1 MKLLHVTRLQR
12 AQRALRSLPDRAYR
26 RRKHLRQRLR
36 YGFGPE
42 HVVFLFGGRRSG
54 GSLLARALDAS
65 AAARVYD
72 KHNAMAF
79 QDGRLRSNPWLRVLV
94 AMNGAPTVAFKALDD
109 SHRAVEVLAE
119 WPEARVVW
127 VYRAWRDAVNATVV
141 RWGQRHAEVIDA
153 LVHGEFER
161 VLGGAGVSDEVL
173 ATLRTHWR
181 PGLGPSD
188 ASALYWWLW
197 NHRVEAAELATHPR
211 VHLVRYAD
219 LLELPDRTVA
229 ALFDFVDLPFEP
241 EVVERLFQRP
251 LVRRPPPGVEP
262 HIAALCDAL
271 ELRLDAA
278 RDAADTSPRARG
290 R

>member
-12 AQRALRSLPDRAYR
+12 AQRALRSLPDRANR

-54 GSLLARALDAS
+54 GSLLARALDGS

-72 KHNAMAF
+72 KHNVMAY
-79 QDGRLRSNPWLRVLV
+79 QGGHLRSTQWLRPLV
-94 AMNGAPTVAFKALDD
+94 AMNGAPTVLFQALDD
-109 SHRAVEVLAE
+109 SHRAEQVLVE
-119 WPEARVVW
+119 WPEARVIW

-153 LVHGEFER
+153 LVHGEVDR
-161 VLGGAGVSDEVL
+161 VHGGEGLSDDAL

-188 ASALYWWLW
+188 ASALHWWLW
-197 NHRVEAAELATHPR
+197 NHRVDAAELATNPR
-211 VHLVRYAD
+211 VHIVRYAD
-219 LLELPDRTVA
+219 LIALPDRTVA

-241 EVVERLFQRP
+241 EVVGRLFQRP
-251 LVRRPPPGVEP
+251 LVRRPPPAVEP

-271 ELRLDAA
+271 EARLDEG
-278 RDAADTSPRARG
+278 RAVQ
-290 R
+290 